1 MRTLKDTLPAPTLEK
16 VNLLVGWLAE
26 KKARHIL
33 ALDLSGENGL
43 AEAVIIVSA
52 TSARHGQG
60 LARHLLE
67 SARREKQEYLR
78 IEGFAAGQWILLDFN
93 DVIVHI
99 FQGEQRELFR
109 LEDLWPNA
117 PILADFLGEE

>member
-16 VNLLVGWLAE
+16 VNFIVDRLAE

-43 AEAVIIVSA
+43 AEAVLIVTA
-52 TSARHGQG
+52 TSVRHGQG

-67 SARREKQEYLR
+67 SARRENQEYLR
-78 IEGFAAGQWILLDFN
+78 TEGFATGQWILLDFN

-99 FQGEQRELFR
+99 FQAEQRELFR

-117 PILADFLGEE
+117 PILADLPGEE